1 MPPKRKRET
10 DTGAAGKTVFVVVGV
25 HIEQITDEYSE
36 AMGCDPEDVAS
47 AEQELRDEA
56 ETDEQGICKHLYV
69 SEASARKAA
78 QEKLLD
84 LCEQHVTPRPAAR
97 GRRGGACDRGQDGRF
112 RMACR
117 LGARRRPLHERG
129 IRGVRE
135 ADESASMSC
144 SCSARLPPPTSPSP
158 K

>member
-10 DTGAAGKTVFVVVGV
+10 DTGAAGKTVFVVVRV

-56 ETDEQGICKHLYV
+56 ETDEQGICKHLYA

-84 LCEQHVTPRPAAR
+84 LCEQHVTPEASCQRTQ
-97 GRRGGACDRGQDGRF
+97 RRCMRSR
-112 RMACR
+112 
-117 LGARRRPLHERG
+117 ARRSVSNG
-129 IRGVRE
+129 MQIGSTTT
-135 ADESASMSC
+135 A
-144 SCSARLPPPTSPSP
+144 TT
-158 K
+158 